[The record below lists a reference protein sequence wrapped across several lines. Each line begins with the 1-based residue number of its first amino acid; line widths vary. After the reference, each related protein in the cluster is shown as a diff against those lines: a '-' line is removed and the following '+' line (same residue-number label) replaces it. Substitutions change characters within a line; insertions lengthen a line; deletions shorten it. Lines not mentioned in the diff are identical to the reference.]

1 MHFINQKP
9 ISRSYI
15 CMRPLKIRYD
25 KIYFE
30 STSIKKY
37 NISSGELL
45 NRIAEAF
52 RGANF
57 VCFSNAQSNVLM
69 LNRKS
74 VRTALHSAKMII

>member
-15 CMRPLKIRYD
+15 CMRPLKIRYG

-30 STSIKKY
+30 STSIKQY

-45 NRIAEAF
+45 NRLAVAF

-57 VCFSNAQSNVLM
+57 VWFSDAQSNVLM
-69 LNRKS
+69 LKRKS
-74 VRTALHSAKMII
+74 VRIALPSTKMII